1 MNIYE
6 EFAFLVNEYK
16 LKYTFQE
23 FNLGGGFIA
32 QEYSFYN
39 ETGCFTIHSLPVR
52 DELEFYYAK
61 FCYANINSLQE
72 KPLDVYN
79 FEKDIWDKKSKWF
92 NFIPNPFFWLNKG
105 KILRTVAD
113 IIKLQIA
120 VNKEFFG
127 VKV

>member
-6 EFAFLVNEYK
+6 IFSFLINNYK
-16 LKYTFQE
+16 LNYVFQE
-23 FNLGGGFIA
+23 FDLGGGFVA

-39 ETGCFTIHSLPVR
+39 KTGCFTIHSLPVR

-61 FCYANINSLQE
+61 SCYANINSLHE
-72 KPLDVYN
+72 NPLDVYN
-79 FEKDIWDKKSKWF
+79 FGKDIWDKKSKWF
-92 NFIPNPFFWLNKG
+92 KFIPNPFFWLDKT

-120 VNKEFFG
+120 TNKEFFG
-127 VKV
+127 VKI

>member
-6 EFAFLVNEYK
+6 IFSFLVNYYK
-16 LKYTFQE
+16 LNYVFQE
-23 FNLGGGFIA
+23 FDLGGGFIA

-39 ETGCFTIHSLPVR
+39 KTGCFTIHSLPVR

-61 FCYANINSLQE
+61 SCYANINSLHE

-79 FEKDIWDKKSKWF
+79 FEKDTWDKRSKWF
-92 NFIPNPFFWLNKG
+92 HFIPNPFFWFNKT